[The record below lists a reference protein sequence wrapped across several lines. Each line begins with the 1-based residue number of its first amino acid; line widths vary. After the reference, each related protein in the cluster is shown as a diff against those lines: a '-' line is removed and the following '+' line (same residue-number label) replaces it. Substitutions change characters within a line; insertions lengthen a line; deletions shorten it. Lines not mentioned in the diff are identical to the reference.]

1 MNHAKNY
8 QTKQKNTIKD
18 FLLENKNQHF
28 SADQILLHLNERHTP
43 VSKATLYR
51 TLDQL
56 VETKEVIKCNVDGVL
71 NYYQYLDCE
80 QNQCAHIHFKCEV
93 CGQVLHIHIPMIE
106 QLDQMMQE
114 DYHISIDTTKTV
126 LYGICASC
134 QKGKLI

>member
-1 MNHAKNY
+1 MNHAKSY

-28 SADQILLHLNERHTP
+28 SADQILFHLNERQTP

-56 VETKEVIKCNVDGVL
+56 VETKEVIKCNVDGGL

-80 QNQCAHIHFKCEV
+80 HNQCAHIHFKCEV
-93 CGQVLHIHIPMIE
+93 CGQVLHIHTSIIE
-106 QLDQMMQE
+106 QLDQTMQE

-134 QKGKLI
+134 QKVKII